1 MFFFLIELSQKSLK
15 RKANS
20 MQSKI
25 YLDTIE
31 LYKKS
36 SICDTGS
43 FILTYTHKYRW
54 LKHVNAKLKKY
65 FK

>member
-1 MFFFLIELSQKSLK
+1 MKIASKGEKMTKTNRQLSQKSLK

-43 FILTYTHKYRW
+43 FILISIGG
-54 LKHVNAKLKKY
+54 
-65 FK
+65 

>member
-1 MFFFLIELSQKSLK
+1 MTKTNRQLSQKSLK

-43 FILTYTHKYRW
+43 FILISIGG
-54 LKHVNAKLKKY
+54 
-65 FK
+65 